1 MAVLV
6 RQTPGFELTGLS
18 CDAFHKTYGIIL
30 AIELGFMPFMLAGP
44 YFGSRHDNVH
54 DYPILRE
61 SLGGCA
67 HAPLR
72 HCGTVTWVFTFSN
85 RLTMATKLK

>member
-1 MAVLV
+1 MFFFEFPVIRLHIWLV
-6 RQTPGFELTGLS
+6 FDVP
-18 CDAFHKTYGIIL
+18 L
-30 AIELGFMPFMLAGP
+30 ATAMF
-44 YFGSRHDNVH
+44 RHDDPFV
-54 DYPILRE
+54 RE

>member
-54 DYPILRE
+54 DYPI
-61 SLGGCA
+61 
-67 HAPLR
+67 
-72 HCGTVTWVFTFSN
+72 
-85 RLTMATKLK
+85 M

>member
-1 MAVLV
+1 MSGDPPEFQLGMA
-6 RQTPGFELTGLS
+6 ESLS
-18 CDAFHKTYGIIL
+18 AMARTITEGQQ
-30 AIELGFMPFMLAGP
+30 A
-44 YFGSRHDNVH
+44 
-54 DYPILRE
+54 ILRE

>member
-18 CDAFHKTYGIIL
+18 CDAFYKTYGIIL

-54 DYPILRE
+54 DYPI
-61 SLGGCA
+61 
-67 HAPLR
+67 
-72 HCGTVTWVFTFSN
+72 
-85 RLTMATKLK
+85 M